1 MQNYYGY
8 PGYGNYEQQQQQQP
22 TQEQQQ
28 QQPPPAQE
36 QQQPPPPQQVGHRQS
51 PLLNKSYYPFIV
63 EIRKLTVKNLTIL
76 N

>member
-8 PGYGNYEQQQQQQP
+8 PGYGNYEQQQP
-22 TQEQQQ
+22 TQEQQQQQ

-36 QQQPPPPQQVGHRQS
+36 QQQPPPGPQQVGHRQS